1 MPLWTNTAAGITN
14 KPKFLTDDANSNYDR
29 TLCYAT
35 NQGWVMRAGSAATG
49 NGNTGAQEEVLVA
62 IGGLAGT
69 STSTGLGRPTITRV
83 RWGESSYTGAV
94 SITVN
99 VTWDEAVLY
108 DAGTAATLA
117 IVSTGTNITATAT
130 HIDNVAITTGLGNP
144 TITRVRW
151 GESAYTGAVAIT
163 VNVTWDEA
171 VLYDAGS
178 AATLAIVSTGTN
190 ITATATHID
199 GVSIAD
205 GLTGATITFTGTTVD
220 ESVTLSIADDTVIG
234 DPDLKDALGAQD
246 AIATASKT
254 ITAAV
259 KTASGYATRA
269 VTAA

>member
-1 MPLWTNTAAGITN
+1 MPLWENTAAGIAN
-14 KPKFLTDDANSNYDR
+14 KPKFLTDDANSKYDR
-29 TLCYAT
+29 TNVYAT
-35 NQGWVMRAGSAATG
+35 NAGWVMRAGSAGSG
-49 NGNTGAQEEVLVA
+49 NGNVSAQEEVLVA

-69 STSTGLGRPTITRV
+69 SSSTGLNLPTITRV
-83 RWGESSYTGAV
+83 RWGESSYTGGESV
-94 SITVN
+94 TVN

-108 DAGTAATLA
+108 TAGTAATLA

-130 HIDNVAITTGLGNP
+130 HM
-144 TITRVRW
+144 
-151 GESAYTGAVAIT
+151 
-163 VNVTWDEA
+163 
-171 VLYDAGS
+171 
-178 AATLAIVSTGTN
+178 
-190 ITATATHID
+190 D

-246 AIATASKT
+246 NIATASKT

-269 VTAA
+269 VTAS

>member
-1 MPLWTNTAAGITN
+1 MPLWGTTATAATN
-14 KPKFLTDDANSNYDR
+14 KPKFLTNDANSDYDV
-29 TLCYAT
+29 TKVYAT
-35 NQGWVMRAGSAATG
+35 NAGWVQRAGTAATG

-69 STSTGLGRPTITRV
+69 STSTGLKRPTITRV
-83 RWGESSYTGAV
+83 RWGESAYTGAV

-130 HIDNVAITTGLGNP
+130 HM
-144 TITRVRW
+144 
-151 GESAYTGAVAIT
+151 
-163 VNVTWDEA
+163 
-171 VLYDAGS
+171 
-178 AATLAIVSTGTN
+178 
-190 ITATATHID
+190 D

-205 GLTGATITFTGTTVD
+205 GLTGATVTFTGTTVD

-269 VTAA
+269 VTAS

>member
-94 SITVN
+94 AITVN

-130 HIDNVAITTGLGNP
+130 HIDNVAIAN
-144 TITRVRW
+144 
-151 GESAYTGAVAIT
+151 
-163 VNVTWDEA
+163 
-171 VLYDAGS
+171 
-178 AATLAIVSTGTN
+178 
-190 ITATATHID
+190 
-199 GVSIAD
+199 
-205 GLTGATITFTGTTVD
+205 GLTGATVRFVGTTID
-220 ESVTLSIADDTVIG
+220 ENATLSIADDVVIG
-234 DPDLKDALGAQD
+234 DPDLVDALGAND
-246 AIATASKT
+246 ALATASKT

-259 KTASGYATRA
+259 KTASGYSTRA
-269 VTAA
+269 VTAS

>member
-130 HIDNVAITTGLGNP
+130 Q
-144 TITRVRW
+144 
-151 GESAYTGAVAIT
+151 
-163 VNVTWDEA
+163 
-171 VLYDAGS
+171 
-178 AATLAIVSTGTN
+178 
-190 ITATATHID
+190 ID
-199 GVSIAD
+199 GINIAD
-205 GLTGATITFTGTTVD
+205 GLTGATVTFTGTTVD
-220 ESVTLSIADDTVIG
+220 ENATLSIADDTVIG
-234 DPDLKDALGAQD
+234 DPDLKSIDTSTVLNA
-246 AIATASKT
+246 ASKT

-259 KTASGYATRA
+259 KTASGYSTRT
-269 VTAA
+269 VTAS